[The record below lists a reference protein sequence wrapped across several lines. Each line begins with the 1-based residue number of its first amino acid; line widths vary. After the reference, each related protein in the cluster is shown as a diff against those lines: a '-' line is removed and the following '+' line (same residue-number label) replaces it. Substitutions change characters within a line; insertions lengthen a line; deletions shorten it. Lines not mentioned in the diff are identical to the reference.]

1 MMRTAFPCLKA
12 RFLRAN
18 HRRVLGVAGVFTN
31 RRFCATMAS
40 AGSQEPQTGADAG
53 AARKRQAVA
62 AKPAKKEIK
71 ILMLH
76 GFTQSGALFH
86 AKTRALEKLLV
97 KTLAP
102 WNLLPTLHYPTG
114 PNRLLASDMPGF
126 SGDGADDD
134 PRAQDSW
141 AWFRRDDAS
150 GSYRLLPEGMRAVA
164 AAVRA
169 AGGGVDG
176 VLGFSQGGVVAAM
189 VAGALEPDRAVP
201 DTDDDKNDW
210 GWVRELR
217 EANAGRPLRFAVVYS
232 GFLATPPELAWL
244 TEPPLATPTLH
255 FIGSLDTVV
264 DESRS
269 RALVARCRD
278 PVVVEHPGAHYVP
291 ISKEWAMPLLGFV
304 KKRCVDDEQPAAAAA
319 AAEANL

>member
-1 MMRTAFPCLKA
+1 MRTVFPCMKA
-12 RFLRAN
+12 GFLRAN
-18 HRRVLGVAGVFTN
+18 SRRVFGAADVLFN
-31 RRFCATMAS
+31 RRFCVTMAS
-40 AGSQEPQTGADAG
+40 PSSQEPQPGADAG
-53 AARKRQAVA
+53 AARKKQSAT

-114 PNRLLASDMPGF
+114 PNRLLPADIPGF
-126 SGDGADDD
+126 SGDADED

-164 AAVRA
+164 ASIRA
-169 AGGGVDG
+169 AGGVDA

-189 VAGALEPDRAVP
+189 VAGALEPGRAVP
-201 DTDDDKNDW
+201 ATDESDDW
-210 GWVRELR
+210 GWVAELR
-217 EANAGRPLRFAVVYS
+217 EANGRRPLRFAVVYS

-244 TEPPLATPTLH
+244 SEPPLETPTLH

-278 PVVVEHPGAHYVP
+278 PIVVEHPGAHYVP

-304 KKRCVDDEQPAAAAA
+304 KKRCVDDEQPA
-319 AAEANL
+319 EANL